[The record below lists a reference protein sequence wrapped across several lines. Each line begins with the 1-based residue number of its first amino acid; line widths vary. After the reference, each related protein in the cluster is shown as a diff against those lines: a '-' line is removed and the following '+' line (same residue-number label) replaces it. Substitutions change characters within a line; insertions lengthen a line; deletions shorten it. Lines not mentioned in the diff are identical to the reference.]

1 MINIEE
7 FTFLSSDGQ
16 TRLHAMLWLP
26 EGEIRG
32 ILQIAHG
39 VAEHV
44 ARYDGFARYL
54 CARGIAVAG
63 HDHLGHGK
71 SLPDGATPV
80 YFGAQDGWQHAVDDI
95 HALHQRLQEEFP
107 NMPLCI
113 MGHSMGSFLTRSYQM
128 CIRDRLEVV
137 LRVAAAVAE
146 HMGDHLVAGGSL
158 HAHDGGDLRRVLGAG
173 GSAGRCV

>member
-63 HDHLGHGK
+63 PELRGAVVTAYQASELARLLG
-71 SLPDGATPV
+71 V
-80 YFGAQDGWQHAVDDI
+80 V
-95 HALHQRLQEEFP
+95 
-107 NMPLCI
+107 
-113 MGHSMGSFLTRSYQM
+113 
-128 CIRDRLEVV
+128 IRDRP
-137 LRVAAAVAE
+137 
-146 HMGDHLVAGGSL
+146 DQP
-158 HAHDGGDLRRVLGAG
+158 
-173 GSAGRCV
+173 